1 MPDAK
6 PRDRQR
12 ARFRLGTRFC
22 GLRPLPEYLSPGI
35 FPPPARRG
43 PERPKDGACLDIDTG
58 TGALAPQLHRLLVPG
73 GHFAVLHM
81 NWLPFEDPVAAA
93 SEVLVLRWR
102 PL

>member
-1 MPDAK
+1 MDI
-6 PRDRQR
+6 
-12 ARFRLGTRFC
+12 RFLCTPAEQAGFAAGSFDTVTACQCFTCFDHGT
-22 GLRPLPEYLSPGI
+22 
-35 FPPPARRG
+35 
-43 PERPKDGACLDIDTG
+43 
-58 TGALAPQLHRLLVPG
+58 LAPQLHRLLVPG